1 MIILILYY
9 IIKSLTKEGEQMNT
23 IDVGKF
29 IASQRKKL
37 SLTQKELA
45 DKLNVTDKAVS
56 KWETGK
62 CYPDVEIIETLSGIF
77 NVGINEI
84 LSGKIIES
92 ENQVVEAEKNIIDVM
107 KTSKKNQS
115 KWKIIALILSIITV
129 LITVFFIFFNVK
141 KGIKEHQPLTS
152 TEAIFDSKKSMRIS
166 IPEVGL
172 KSVLVRQLEDNVNLT
187 DNGFGTVHLLA
198 DNRYDINSS
207 VADYYLVISI
217 NGKIV
222 ARDLSVLEDQA
233 SLGAT
238 FCCVDIDGDKDKE
251 IILQECIG
259 LSGGAGQYL
268 SRVFDFKNDEIIEVF
283 SSKDKNEVFNTGFSC
298 SVLKNRSL
306 EIKNKYTDY
315 CKNIILPDR
324 TDDYYSVWYE
334 NNGEP
339 KNLELMLDTFYKFEP
354 YDIDNDGVYEIKA
367 CQYTSLYGHT
377 DFIGTAVSFLKYNK
391 EENLFYICEAF
402 FEEEK

>member
-1 MIILILYY
+1 
-9 IIKSLTKEGEQMNT
+9 MNA

-29 IASQRKKL
+29 IALQRKKF
-37 SLTQKELA
+37 SFTQKELA
-45 DKLNVTDKAVS
+45 EKLNVTDKAVS

-62 CYPDVEIIETLSGIF
+62 CYPDIEIIEKLSKIF
-77 NVGINEI
+77 DVGINEI

-92 ENQVVEAEKNIIDVM
+92 ENQVVEAERNIIDVM

-129 LITVFFIFFNVK
+129 IITAFFILFNVNT
-141 KGIKEHQPLTS
+141 GIKEHQTLTS
-152 TEAIFDSKKSMRIS
+152 TEAIFDTKKSMRIS

-187 DNGFGTVHLLA
+187 DNGFGTVYLLA
-198 DNRYDINSS
+198 DNRYDFNST

-222 ARDLSVLEDQA
+222 ARDLSAWVDQA
-233 SLGAT
+233 SLWAT
-238 FCCVDIDGDKDKE
+238 FRCVDLDGDKDEE

-259 LSGGAGQYL
+259 LSGGAGQYF
-268 SRVFDFKNDEIIEVF
+268 SRVFDFRNGEIIEVF
-283 SSKDKNEVFNTGFSC
+283 SSKVKDEMFNTGFSV
-298 SVLKNRSL
+298 SILKNRSL
-306 EIKNKYTDY
+306 EIKNRYTDY
-315 CKNIILPDR
+315 CKKIILTDR
-324 TDDYYSVWYE
+324 TDDYYGVWYE

-339 KNLELMLDTFYKFEP
+339 KNLELLLDTFYKFEP
-354 YDIDNDGVYEIKA
+354 YDIDNDGVYEIKV

-391 EENLFYICEAF
+391 ESLMLF
-402 FEEEK
+402 

>member
-1 MIILILYY
+1 
-9 IIKSLTKEGEQMNT
+9 MNA

-29 IASQRKKL
+29 IALQRKKC
-37 SLTQKELA
+37 SFTQKELA
-45 DKLNVTDKAVS
+45 EKLNVTDKAVS

-62 CYPDVEIIETLSGIF
+62 CYPDIEIIEKLSKIF
-77 NVGINEI
+77 DVGVNEI
-84 LSGKIIES
+84 LSGKNIEPH
-92 ENQVVEAEKNIIDVM
+92 EQIVEAEKNVIDIM

-129 LITVFFIFFNVK
+129 IITAFFILFNVNT
-141 KGIKEHQPLTS
+141 GIKEHQPLTS
-152 TEAIFDSKKSMRIS
+152 TEAIFDPKISLRIN

-187 DNGFGTVHLLA
+187 DNGFGTVYLLA
-198 DNRYDINSS
+198 DNRYDINST

-222 ARDLSVLEDQA
+222 ARDLSAWEDQA
-233 SLGAT
+233 SLWAT
-238 FCCVDIDGDKDKE
+238 FRCVDLDGDKDEE

-268 SRVFDFKNDEIIEVF
+268 SRVFDLRNDEIIEVF
-283 SSKDKNEVFNTGFSC
+283 SSKVKDEMFNTGFSV
-298 SVLKNRSL
+298 SILKNRSL
-306 EIKNKYTDY
+306 EIKNRYTDY
-315 CKNIILPDR
+315 CKKIILTDR
-324 TDDYYSVWYE
+324 TDDYYGVWYE

-339 KNLELMLDTFYKFEP
+339 KNLELLLDTFYKFEP
-354 YDIDNDGVYEIKA
+354 YDIDNDGVYEIKV

-391 EENLFYICEAF
+391 EENSFKICEAF
-402 FEEEK
+402 FEEEKFLN

>member
-1 MIILILYY
+1 
-9 IIKSLTKEGEQMNT
+9 MNA

-29 IASQRKKL
+29 IALQRKKC
-37 SLTQKELA
+37 SFTQKELA
-45 DKLNVTDKAVS
+45 EKLNVTDKAVS

-62 CYPDVEIIETLSGIF
+62 CYPDIEIIEKLSKIF
-77 NVGINEI
+77 DVGVNEI
-84 LSGKIIES
+84 LSGKIIEPH
-92 ENQVVEAEKNIIDVM
+92 EQVVEAEKNVIDIM

-129 LITVFFIFFNVK
+129 LITVFFIFFNVNES
-141 KGIKEHQPLTS
+141 IKEHQPLTS
-152 TEAIFDSKKSMRIS
+152 TEAIFDPKKSLRIN

-172 KSVLVRQLEDNVNLT
+172 KSVFVSQLEDNVNLT
-187 DNGFGTVHLLA
+187 GNGFGTVYLLA

-207 VADYYLVISI
+207 VADYYLLISI

-222 ARDLSVLEDQA
+222 ARDLSVWEDQA

-238 FCCVDIDGDKDKE
+238 FCCVDIDGDKDEE

-268 SRVFDFKNDEIIEVF
+268 SRVFDLRNDEIIEVF
-283 SSKDKNEVFNTGFSC
+283 SSKVKDEIFNTGFFV
-298 SVLKNRSL
+298 SVLKNRNL
-306 EIKNKYTDY
+306 EIKNRYTDY
-315 CKNIILPDR
+315 CKKIILTDR

-339 KNLELMLDTFYKFEP
+339 KNLELLLDTFYKFEP
-354 YDIDNDGVYEIKA
+354 YDIDNDGVYEIKV

-377 DFIGTAVSFLKYNK
+377 DFIGKAVSFLKYNK
-391 EENLFYICEAF
+391 EDNSFKICEAF
-402 FEEEK
+402 FEEEKILN